1 MTYYETEHLD
11 DFVDNS
17 KYNLLN
23 EAKNLDKGHARI
35 WGFSERPDGSLKEAK
50 IDIYTTGYVG
60 THIRD
65 AESGE
70 YYREVV
76 GSLDEELYFKMAM
89 STGHLKAKNESN
101 ILFYKSPDHCMRH
114 LHIDISP
121 EIVSKWQVKR
131 DHRLATRRRQ
141 SEKKGG
147 NIIVK

>member
-11 DFVDNS
+11 DFVDN
-17 KYNLLN
+17 KNDLLY
-23 EAKNLDKGHARI
+23 EAKNLDKGHTKI
-35 WGFSERPDGSLKEAK
+35 WGYIERPDGSLKEAK

-60 THIRD
+60 SYIRD

-76 GSLDEELYFKMAM
+76 GSLDENLYFKMSM
-89 STGHLKAKNESN
+89 VTGYLRAKNESN

-121 EIVSKWQVKR
+121 EIAAKWQDKR
-131 DHRLATRRRQ
+131 DQRLATRRSQLDKRR
-141 SEKKGG
+141 E
-147 NIIVK
+147 IIVVK